1 MIPLVDLGAQYQT
14 IRIEID
20 DAIRKCVTESNFI
33 KGKDVAKFE
42 EAFSSYI
49 GSKHCLGCANGT
61 DAIEIILK
69 ALGIGTGD
77 EVIVPALSWISTAEA
92 VSNVGAEPVFV
103 DICEDTYTLDPS
115 LIENK
120 ISERTKAIIPV
131 HLYGC
136 PADMDEILKIAREH
150 SLFVVEDCAQSHGA
164 VYRNEK
170 TGNFGI
176 ASAFSFFPSKNLGAF
191 GDSGAIVT
199 NDTLLYEKVRRIA
212 NHGQLHTKHKH
223 DITGRNSRLDTLQ
236 AAILNVKLSYLDS
249 WNRKRHE
256 LALRYIQQLS
266 SSGLLLPSLPEDRT
280 HVFHIFSVR
289 TPERDKL
296 CSIFDENSIS
306 WGIHYP
312 SPLPFVEAYSYK
324 HHTIDDFPVA
334 LKITNQ
340 ICSIPIYP
348 EMTDFHMDFICKIIR
363 ENF

>member
-14 IRIEID
+14 IKIEID

-42 EAFSSYI
+42 DAFSSYI
-49 GSKHCLGCANGT
+49 GSKHCMGCANGT

-103 DICEDTYTLDPS
+103 DICERTYTLDPN

-120 ISERTKAIIPV
+120 INERTKAIIPV

-136 PADMDEILKIAREH
+136 PANMDEIMKIASKH

-164 VYRNEK
+164 VYKNEK

-199 NDTLLYEKVRRIA
+199 NDKDLYEKVKRIA
-212 NHGQLHTKHKH
+212 NHGQLYTKHQH
-223 DITGRNSRLDTLQ
+223 EITGRNSRLDTLQ
-236 AAILNVKLSYLDS
+236 AAILNVKLKYLED
-249 WNRKRHE
+249 WNAKRFE
-256 LALRYIQQLS
+256 LAQEYIKKLS
-266 SSGLLLPSLPEDRT
+266 SSSLMVPNIPENRT

-289 TPERDKL
+289 TPERNKL
-296 CSIFDENSIS
+296 CSILDKNGIS

-312 SPLPFVEAYSYK
+312 SPLPFVEAYCYK
-324 HHTIDDFPVA
+324 RHVKNEFPVA
-334 LKITNQ
+334 SKITSE

-348 EMTDFHMDFICKIIR
+348 EMTESQLNFICNLLR